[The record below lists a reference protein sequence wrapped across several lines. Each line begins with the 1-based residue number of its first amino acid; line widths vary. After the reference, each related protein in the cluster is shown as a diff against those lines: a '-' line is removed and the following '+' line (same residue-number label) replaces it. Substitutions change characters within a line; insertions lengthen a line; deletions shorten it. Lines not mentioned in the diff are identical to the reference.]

1 MSERGSRQYPPAPRG
16 RVDTIETPS
25 GWTTADSDGMAWER
39 HPRGRKQTNHTR
51 VELVRG
57 KLPSGGAML
66 QREIELV
73 WWRCADSRNIVAVS
87 PSELGFIWRKRNGLH
102 NGGQNTHQAV

>member
-1 MSERGSRQYPPAPRG
+1 MVIAYTTMSKRGFRKYPPAPRG

-57 KLPSGGAML
+57 KLPSGGAM
-66 QREIELV
+66 
-73 WWRCADSRNIVAVS
+73 
-87 PSELGFIWRKRNGLH
+87 P
-102 NGGQNTHQAV
+102 